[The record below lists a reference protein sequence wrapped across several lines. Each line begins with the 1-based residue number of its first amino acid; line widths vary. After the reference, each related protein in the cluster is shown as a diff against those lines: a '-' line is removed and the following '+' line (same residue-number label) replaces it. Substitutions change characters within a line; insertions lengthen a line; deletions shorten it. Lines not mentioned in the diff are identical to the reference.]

1 MSTEEET
8 YKGKKIVIKL
18 DGKVPNL
25 IVDNE
30 NIRVSVDVEAKK
42 FFAYSL
48 LPYTKFNSLK
58 ELAEALIDSK
68 ME

>member
-1 MSTEEET
+1 MSEET

-18 DGKVPNL
+18 DGKIPKL

-30 NIRVSVDVEAKK
+30 NIQVSVDVEAKK

-48 LPYTKFNSLK
+48 LPYTTFDSLK
-58 ELAEALIDSK
+58 ELAEALIDRK
-68 ME
+68 TE